1 MVIRS
6 VPSRP
11 GAGFEAG
18 GVLDAAAPGVSLAG
32 RADAVTGG
40 GRWAGL
46 DDDELTGVLRAW
58 RRLESWCTAGLLA
71 AAAELARRR
80 PAERTRPAGRVPGP
94 AERVRQR

>member
-1 MVIRS
+1 MVIQS

-40 GRWAGL
+40 GRLAGL

-58 RRLESWCTAGLLA
+58 RRLESWCTAGLLDGPHRPP
-71 AAAELARRR
+71 RRAGSR
-80 PAERTRPAGRVPGP
+80 PS
-94 AERVRQR
+94 